1 MCQYQSKNM
10 EVDIKI
16 ISFESFLNLTFFNRS
31 VSALIQFKTFLRPLS
46 QNCQNLRPFFGLK
59 FVKINLRPFKDF

>member
-16 ISFESFLNLTFFNRS
+16 ISSTSFLNLTFLNHS
-31 VSALIQFKTFLRPLS
+31 ISALIQFKTFFKTSFSKMP
-46 QNCQNLRPFFGLK
+46 K
-59 FVKINLRPFKDF
+59 FKTF